1 MASDVAAVAICP
13 VSQGQDGLLT
23 FGPSRIGRDRPVCEN
38 MGVSGPTFPDFPG
51 DEGDEGAPDRF
62 AGTTRELFPA
72 VYRQLRAL
80 AQKKLAH
87 EPRELTLQATALVH
101 EVYLRLSR
109 DPDVKWETPGQ
120 FFAVAAE
127 SMRRILVERA
137 RRYGYQKRGG
147 GMKRVELEF
156 AEAGV
161 TQVNPVGMLALDEA
175 LTELRNFE
183 PRLCDVVMLRYFAG
197 LSVDEAA
204 AAMNSSAR
212 TVKRDWSF
220 ARAWLARK
228 LDDAVK

>member
-1 MASDVAAVAICP
+1 M
-13 VSQGQDGLLT
+13 
-23 FGPSRIGRDRPVCEN
+23 CEN
-38 MGVSGPTFPDFPG
+38 VSVSGPTFEQLPENEPIGADG
-51 DEGDEGAPDRF
+51 DPAP
-62 AGTTRELFPA
+62 AHLSGTTRELFPA

-101 EVYLRLSR
+101 EVYLRLSKQPEVR
-109 DPDVKWETPGQ
+109 WESPGQ

-147 GMKRVELEF
+147 GKKRVELEF
-156 AEAGV
+156 ADAGV
-161 TQVNPVGMLALDEA
+161 VDLNPVGMLALDEA
-175 LTELRNFE
+175 LEDLRRFE

-197 LSVDEAA
+197 LSVEEAA
-204 AAMNSSAR
+204 AAMNSSPR

-220 ARAWLARK
+220 ARAWLARR
-228 LDDAVK
+228 LDEAVG

>member
-1 MASDVAAVAICP
+1 V
-13 VSQGQDGLLT
+13 T
-23 FGPSRIGRDRPVCEN
+23 
-38 MGVSGPTFPDFPG
+38 GPTFANPPG
-51 DEGDEGAPDRF
+51 DDASEEAVPPVPEQFSGS
-62 AGTTRELFPA
+62 TRELFPA

-87 EPRELTLQATALVH
+87 EPRGLTLQATALVH
-101 EVYLRLSR
+101 EVYLRLSK
-109 DPDVKWETPGQ
+109 DPQASWESPGQ

-161 TQVNPVGMLALDEA
+161 VEANPLGILALDEA
-175 LTELRNFE
+175 LIELRAFE
-183 PRLCDVVMLRYFAG
+183 SRLCDVVMLRYFAG
-197 LSVDEAA
+197 LSVEEVA
-204 AAMNSSAR
+204 AAMNSSPR

-220 ARAWLARK
+220 ARAWLARR
-228 LDDAVK
+228 LEEAID